1 MSDNNIEVVQPSD
14 PLSPDEMI
22 RQVLSSIPQDT
33 LKSMQLFAKKEDYTA
48 NIISNRTVEELPMV
62 VTILTE
68 IFKKAI
74 DNENLAVALKDEYGI
89 DVDLVG
95 TKGYIPTN
103 EMPYNKQANFSAI
116 FTALE
121 NGVYRVI
128 YKTDPETGM
137 VERDT
142 DNKPIVLKKIVVNGG
157 VELRNKN
164 QLNNLALEGMG
175 RIQQTRILGAYGQV
189 NPIGMDGSLDS
200 AIVSMFA
207 PGGGNKKNRW
217 GRK

>member
-1 MSDNNIEVVQPSD
+1 MSDNNIEVMLPSD
-14 PLSPDEMI
+14 PISPDEMI

-137 VERDT
+137 VERDS

-207 PGGGNKKNRW
+207 PGSNDPSIPIGLT
-217 GRK
+217 